1 MIKNFALII
10 FLMLLVGCEK
20 NVDLNLEVATPVL
33 VVDGQIENGNAPI
46 IVLTKSLGYF
56 SKISPDILA
65 NSFVR
70 NAEVYVSNGILTH
83 KLREYAIPLTPGY
96 TAYFYSNDLLNP
108 ATSFLGTFNTNYTLR
123 VIAEGKEYTSSTKIL
138 NNAFSLDSIWTRPAP
153 QAIDTLRRLFYIKT
167 TDVPGLG
174 NSGRYFTKKNSEEFL
189 AGENSV
195 FDDQIVD
202 GTTLSSIVPPG
213 VDRNNRVQGE
223 KNLFQKGDTI
233 TMKYCNI
240 DRKTYDFWNT
250 WEFAFQSIG
259 NPFAQPN
266 KVLGNIS
273 NGALGAFSGYAV
285 QLKTIISK

>member
-1 MIKNFALII
+1 MKFVGFI
-10 FLMLLVGCEK
+10 FLILLLASCEK
-20 NVDLNLEVATPVL
+20 NVDLNLKSADPVL
-33 VVDGQIENGNAPI
+33 VVDGQIETGNAPV

-56 SKISPDILA
+56 SKISPNILA
-65 NSFVR
+65 ASFVR
-70 NAEVYVSNGILTH
+70 NADVFVSNGTLTH
-83 KLREYAIPLTPGY
+83 KLKEYAIPLAPGY
-96 TAYFYSNDLLNP
+96 TAYFYSNDLSNP
-108 ATSFLGTFNTNYTLR
+108 STAFVGTNNTNYTLR
-123 VIAEGKEYTSSTKIL
+123 IVSEGKEYTASTKIL
-138 NNAFSLDSIWTRPAP
+138 NNAFSLDSIWTKPAP
-153 QAIDTLRRLFYIKT
+153 VVVDTSRRLFYIKT
-167 TDVPGLG
+167 TDPPGLG
-174 NSGRYFTKKNSEEFL
+174 NSGRYFTKKNSEPFL

-240 DRKTYDFWNT
+240 DRATYNFWNT

-273 NGALGAFSGYAV
+273 NGAIGAFCGYAV
-285 QLKTIISK
+285 QQKTIISN